1 MRQETATASAAGRRT
16 KPPFRADHVGS
27 LLRPERL
34 LRARADFEAG
44 RIDSEELRAAEDD
57 AIREIVAK
65 QEDVGL
71 QSATD
76 GEFRRAS
83 WHMDFIYALD
93 GITKEAGHISV
104 KFFKEDGEIEFTPAA
119 LHVNGKLGVSKTIFG
134 DAFRF
139 LQDTVTSAS
148 PKLTIPSPSMVHYR
162 GGKAAIDPAVYA
174 DMDAFWADL
183 VAAYR
188 EQVRRLGELG
198 CTYLQVD
205 DTSLAYMND
214 PHQREY
220 IASIGG
226 DPERQHV
233 EYIHHIN
240 ESLAERPD
248 GMSVTS
254 HSCRGNFQSG
264 WAAEGSWDFV
274 AEALLNELEVDG
286 FFMEWDDE
294 RSGGFEPLR
303 FLPKGEKQ
311 VVLGLVTTKRGELES
326 RDALLRRIEEASQ
339 YAPIE
344 QLCLSPQCGFSS
356 TVEGNALSHDEQWA
370 KLRLIVD
377 VAEEVWADD
386 GP

>member
-1 MRQETATASAAGRRT
+1 MSEWATAAPTTGRRT

-27 LLRPERL
+27 LLRPRRL
-34 LRARADFEAG
+34 LDARGDFDAG
-44 RIDSEELRAAEDD
+44 RIDAAALRAIEDDEIRFIVGKQEEL
-57 AIREIVAK
+57 
-65 QEDVGL
+65 GL

-76 GEFRRAS
+76 GELRRAS
-83 WHMDFIYALD
+83 WHMDFIYQLD
-93 GITKEAGHISV
+93 GITKEPGQIKV
-104 KFFKEDGEIEFTPAA
+104 KFHNEQGDIEFTPAA
-119 LHVNGKLGVSKTIFG
+119 LHVDGKLGVSKTIFG
-134 DAFRF
+134 DDFAF
-139 LQDTVTSAS
+139 LQQTATRNV

-162 GGKAAIDPAVYA
+162 GGKAAVDPRVYP
-174 DMDAFWADL
+174 DLDSFWTDL

-198 CTYLQVD
+198 CTYLQFD

-214 PHQREY
+214 PHQRDY

-233 EYIHHIN
+233 DYIRHIN
-240 ESLAERPD
+240 EALAGRPE
-248 GMSVTS
+248 GMSVTT
-254 HSCRGNFQSG
+254 HACRGNFRSA
-264 WAAEGSWDFV
+264 WAAEGGWDFV
-274 AEALLNELEVDG
+274 AEALLNELQVDG

-326 RDALLRRIEEASQ
+326 KDELKRRIEGAAK
-339 YAPIE
+339 YAPLE

-356 TVEGNALSHDEQWA
+356 TVEGNELSADQQWA
-370 KLRLIVD
+370 KLALIVE
-377 VAEEVWADD
+377 VAEEVW
-386 GP
+386 G

>member
-1 MRQETATASAAGRRT
+1 MQRETATAATTSRRT

-27 LLRPERL
+27 LLRPPQL
-34 LRARADFEAG
+34 LQAREDFASGSIEADQ
-44 RIDSEELRAAEDD
+44 LRGIEDD
-57 AIREIVAK
+57 AIRAIVRK
-65 QEDVGL
+65 QEELGL
-71 QSATD
+71 HSATD

-83 WHMDFIYALD
+83 WHMDFIYQLD
-93 GITKEAGHISV
+93 GITKEAGHIAV
-104 KFFKEDGEIEFTPAA
+104 KFHNEQGDIEFTPAA
-119 LHVNGKLGVSKTIFG
+119 LHVDGRLGVSKTIFG
-134 DAFRF
+134 EAFQF
-139 LQDTVTSAS
+139 LQQTVTSTV

-162 GGKAAIDPAVYA
+162 GGKAAVDPRVYPTL
-174 DMDAFWADL
+174 DEFWADL

-188 EQVRRLGELG
+188 EEVRRLGELG
-198 CTYLQVD
+198 CTYLQFD

-214 PHQREY
+214 PHQRDY
-220 IASIGG
+220 IESIGG

-233 EYIHHIN
+233 EYIRHIN
-240 ESLAERPD
+240 EALADRPA
-248 GMSVTS
+248 GMSVTT
-254 HSCRGNFQSG
+254 HSCRGNFQSA

-326 RDALLRRIEEASQ
+326 RDELLRRIEEASKH
-339 YAPIE
+339 APLE

-356 TVEGNALSHDEQWA
+356 TVEGNLLSEEEQWA
-370 KLRLIVD
+370 KLRLIVE
-377 VAEEVWADD
+377 VAEEVW
-386 GP
+386 G